1 MISAALSAGPG
12 SEFDAFLYAPIL
24 EEQNGTLLSML
35 SALARANLDPWDEA
49 ARLARLPHEAAS
61 RSLTALIAALPVRPP
76 ACTDPDALVER
87 LIALL
92 PKHVTADGHSTS
104 VEPLPGSGAD
114 SHALIRSWIFY
125 IALLLSLLV
134 NQWLIGRSFQNAAPS
149 GSSGSTPAAQ
159 LPQTPAPAAAPAA
172 SPRG

>member
-1 MISAALSAGPG
+1 MISAALSPAPG

-49 ARLARLPHEAAS
+49 ARLARLPHEAAT

-76 ACTDPDALVER
+76 ACLDSDAVVKR

-92 PKHVTADGHSTS
+92 PKYVTPDRCSTS
-104 VEPLPGSGAD
+104 IEPLPASGPD
-114 SHALIRSWIFY
+114 SRALIRSWIFY
-125 IALLLSLLV
+125 IALMLSLLV
-134 NQWLIGRSFQNAAPS
+134 NQWLIGRSLQNAAPS
-149 GSSGSTPAAQ
+149 GSGASTPATHSPKT
-159 LPQTPAPAAAPAA
+159 LAPVSAPAA
-172 SPRG
+172 SPHS